1 MITVNLILTVL
12 LVLAIAGATIM
23 GCINY
28 YRHKKNLYVSTELD
42 ALILQTLEHLKKPAE
57 AEAEVDV
64 ENPFNL
70 DSPAVLTTILNV
82 LVGKFGDVRLSL
94 QDFMIGDESYVSV
107 YVDGHSKEI
116 ILSLNPD
123 LSQEE
128 LYSMG
133 AHIDPNDNTFH

>member
-12 LVLAIAGATIM
+12 LVLAIAGAIIM

-57 AEAEVDV
+57 VVVDE

>member
-12 LVLAIAGATIM
+12 LVLAIASAIIM

-57 AEAEVDV
+57 VVVDE

>member
-57 AEAEVDV
+57 VVVDE